1 MLFLEERYVKLIG
14 SVLALGMAVSILFT
28 TVSAAA
34 LSPDAVRTAQGEEA
48 NEEDMSTSKEDMEQK
63 AQRPVT
69 AKSDN
74 DITPLPSETA
84 SGSENGRKPVEQ
96 VKATTESG
104 QTGPAPW
111 AQKGKSGLSE
121 GDIWLMAK
129 LIYAEGRGEPLEGQ
143 VAIGA
148 VLLNRLTDSRFPDSV
163 AGVIYQPG
171 AFCTVR
177 DGQINLTP
185 DAKALRAARLAAA
198 GWDPTGGALYFY
210 NPARSTSAWI
220 YTRPVLTRIG
230 RHVFAG

>member
-1 MLFLEERYVKLIG
+1 MQLLEGRCLKVI
-14 SVLALGMAVSILFT
+14 SAVLALGLAAGIFFTAIPAVYSSF
-28 TVSAAA
+28 
-34 LSPDAVRTAQGEEA
+34 E
-48 NEEDMSTSKEDMEQK
+48 
-63 AQRPVT
+63 PVT
-69 AKSDN
+69 AAREAAADDADKLTGKETGELTDEA
-74 DITPLPSETA
+74 DVDTA
-84 SGSENGRKPVEQ
+84 SPPERASGGEVGWEQ
-96 VKATTESG
+96 TEEIEQQASPQTAPASAGDKADV
-104 QTGPAPW
+104 
-111 AQKGKSGLSE
+111 LSE
-121 GDIWLMAK
+121 GDIWLMAQ
-129 LIYAEGRGEPLEGQ
+129 LIHAEGRGEPLEGQ

-148 VLLNRLTDSRFPDSV
+148 VLLNRLRDSRFPNSV
-163 AGVIYQPG
+163 AGVIYEPG